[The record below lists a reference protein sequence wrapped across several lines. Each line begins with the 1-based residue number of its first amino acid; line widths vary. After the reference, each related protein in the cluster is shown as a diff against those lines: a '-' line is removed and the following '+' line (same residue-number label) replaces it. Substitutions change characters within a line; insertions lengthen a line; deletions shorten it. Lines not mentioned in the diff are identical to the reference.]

1 MNAIFVM
8 QSIEEGELNMEIVYR
23 LKERYLNYR
32 FKKENEK
39 KNVIFDRN
47 CIARRDCS
55 FEGNNFVAGEVYGC
69 YLGYG
74 TYVHKY
80 SMLAHVKIGRFS
92 AIGENVNIKLFEH
105 PVHMVSTAP
114 CFYHKENR
122 LKTFVKE
129 DYYDDL
135 KSIEEDYS
143 VVIGNDV
150 WVGSGAYIKSGIRI
164 GDGAVIGAGA
174 VVTKDVEPYA
184 IVGGIPA
191 KVIRYRFP
199 REQIEALLDIK
210 WWDKDDKWLEEN
222 GKYFTDVQ
230 RFISKFQNMDA
241 SSDLRR

>member
-1 MNAIFVM
+1 MGIAYCLH
-8 QSIEEGELNMEIVYR
+8 EH
-23 LKERYLNYR
+23 YLNYR

-39 KNVIFDRN
+39 KNVIFDKN

-55 FEGNNFVAGEVYGC
+55 FEGNNFVAGEIYGC
-69 YLGYG
+69 HLGYG
-74 TYVHKY
+74 TYVHKH
-80 SMLAHVKIGRFS
+80 SMLVHVKIGRFS

-122 LKTFVKE
+122 LKTYVEE

-135 KSIEEDYS
+135 KFIEGDYS

-150 WVGSGAYIKSGIRI
+150 WIGSGAYIKSGVRI

-191 KVIRYRFP
+191 KVIRYRFS
-199 REQIEALLDIK
+199 REQIEALLNIK
-210 WWDKDDKWLEEN
+210 WWNKDDKWLEEN
-222 GKYFTDVQ
+222 GKFFVDIQ
-230 RFISKFQNMDA
+230 QFINKFQKPDTWE
-241 SSDLRR
+241 RIQ